1 VSSLTIWILQT
12 GEPMHSDY
20 GSPRPM
26 RAMNLANALVDKG
39 HNVILWSSGF
49 YHQEKRHRSKSF
61 EKIHINDKLEIR
73 LIPSPGYKR
82 NVSISRLIDH
92 FVLALNLKKQL
103 DLQELLPDVAFIG
116 YPPIESAFVLTR
128 WLKKK
133 NIPSVLDVKD
143 QWPAILV
150 QSLPIFIRPLARA
163 VLFPYY
169 LIAKK
174 TMRNS
179 IGICAM
185 SSSFLNW
192 SIEFSNRVR
201 SDFDIVA
208 PLTSP
213 RELLTDIEKDMAMS
227 WWSEKGVEKNGS
239 YRIMFVGSFSR
250 AFDFDAIFKAANDLF
265 EKDIS
270 CEFILCGDG
279 ELSGD
284 LQSKASQYK
293 NIKIIEW
300 IDQAKIVTL
309 SNISSAFIAPYRNSS
324 DFVISIPNKVVDALK
339 LGMPLLSPLKGEV
352 ENLIKDNKIGFL
364 YGNNISLSECIKSLI
379 DDAKLQE
386 KMSINAKN
394 LYNSKFEFNMVYDD
408 LVFNLENIVTRE

>member
-1 VSSLTIWILQT
+1 MKVWIFQT
-12 GEPMHSDY
+12 GEPLHSDS

-26 RAMNLANALVDKG
+26 RAMNLANNLVNKG
-39 HNVILWSSGF
+39 HNVILWSSSF
-49 YHQEKRHRSKSF
+49 YHQEKRHRSTDF
-61 EKIHINDKLEIR
+61 EKIRVNSQLEIR

-82 NVSISRLIDH
+82 NISITRLFDH
-92 FVLALNLKKQL
+92 CILALNLSKQL
-103 DLQELLPDVAFIG
+103 DLQEEVPNVAFIG
-116 YPPIESAFVLTR
+116 YPPIESAFLLTR

-133 NIPSVLDVKD
+133 NIPSILDVKD
-143 QWPAILV
+143 QWPTILV
-150 QSLPIFIRPLARA
+150 KSMPKFIRPLTRA
-163 VLFPYY
+163 ALFPYY

-179 IGICAM
+179 TGICAM
-185 SSSFLNW
+185 SSSFVNW
-192 SIEFSNRVR
+192 SLEFSNRAK
-201 SDFDIVA
+201 SDFDFVV

-213 RELLTDIEKDMAMS
+213 RKLLTDIENDMAMS
-227 WWSEKGVEKNGS
+227 WWSQRGVEKNDS
-239 YRIMFVGSFSR
+239 YRIIFVGSFSR
-250 AFDFDAIFKAANDLF
+250 AFDFDAIFIAANDLF

-279 ELSGD
+279 DLSGD
-284 LQSKASQYK
+284 LYSKASQYK

-352 ENLIKDNKIGFL
+352 ENLIKYNKIGFL

-394 LYNSKFEFNMVYDD
+394 LYNTKFEFNMVYDE
-408 LVFNLENIVTRE
+408 LVSNLENIATKE

>member
-1 VSSLTIWILQT
+1 MIVWILQT
-12 GEPMHSDY
+12 GEPLHSDD
-20 GSPRPM
+20 GSPRSM
-26 RAMNLANALVDKG
+26 RAMNLANALVNKG
-39 HNVILWSSGF
+39 HDVILWSSGF
-49 YHQEKRHRSKSF
+49 YHQEKRHRSRIF
-61 EKIHINDKLEIR
+61 EKIHINNKLEIR

-143 QWPAILV
+143 QWPTILV
-150 QSLPIFIRPLARA
+150 QSVPKFIRPLAHA

-169 LIAKK
+169 LIARK
-174 TMRNS
+174 TIRNS
-179 IGICAM
+179 TGICAM
-185 SSSFLNW
+185 SSSFVNW
-192 SIEFSNRVR
+192 SLEFSNRSK
-201 SDFDIVA
+201 SDFDFVA

-227 WWSEKGVEKNGS
+227 WWSERGVENNNS
-239 YRIMFVGSFSR
+239 FRIMFVGSFSR
-250 AFDFDAIFKAANDLF
+250 AFDFDSIFKAANDLF
-265 EKDIS
+265 EDGIS

-284 LQSKASQYK
+284 LHSKASQYE

-300 IDQAKIVTL
+300 IDQARIVTL

-352 ENLIKDNKIGFL
+352 ENIIKSNKIGFF
-364 YGNNISLSECIKSLI
+364 YGNTISLSDSIKSLI
-379 DDAKLQE
+379 DDYKLQE
-386 KMSINAKN
+386 KMSINANN
-394 LYNSKFEFNMVYDD
+394 LYDTKFEFNKVYGGLVDHLEGMV
-408 LVFNLENIVTRE
+408 ITK

>member
-1 VSSLTIWILQT
+1 MEIWIFQT
-12 GEPMHSDY
+12 GEPLHSD
-20 GSPRPM
+20 GGKPRPM
-26 RAMNLANALVDKG
+26 RAMNLANKLVSKG
-39 HNVILWSSGF
+39 HNVILWSSSF
-49 YHQEKRHRSKSF
+49 YHQEKKHRSADF
-61 EKIHINDKLEIR
+61 EKIRVNSHLEIR

-82 NVSISRLIDH
+82 NISISRLFDH
-92 FVLALNLKKQL
+92 YILALNLYKQL
-103 DLQELLPDVAFIG
+103 DLQGELPDVAFIG

-133 NIPSVLDVKD
+133 NIPSILDVKD
-143 QWPAILV
+143 KWPTILV
-150 QSLPIFIRPLARA
+150 QSVPKIIRPLARA
-163 VLFPYY
+163 VLFPYH

-179 IGICAM
+179 TVICAM
-185 SSSFLNW
+185 SNSFVNW
-192 SIEFSNRVR
+192 SLEFSGR
-201 SDFDIVA
+201 SKSDLDFVA

-213 RELLTDIEKDMAMS
+213 RELLTDIEKDMALS
-227 WWSEKGVEKNGS
+227 WWSEKGVKKSDS

-284 LQSKASQYK
+284 LHSKASQYK

-364 YGNNISLSECIKSLI
+364 YGNTISLSECIESLI

-408 LVFNLENIVTRE
+408 LVFNLENIVIRE

>member
-1 VSSLTIWILQT
+1 
-12 GEPMHSDY
+12 M
-20 GSPRPM
+20 
-26 RAMNLANALVDKG
+26 
-39 HNVILWSSGF
+39 
-49 YHQEKRHRSKSF
+49 
-61 EKIHINDKLEIR
+61 
-73 LIPSPGYKR
+73 
-82 NVSISRLIDH
+82 
-92 FVLALNLKKQL
+92 
-103 DLQELLPDVAFIG
+103 AFIG

-227 WWSEKGVEKNGS
+227 WWSERGVEKNGS
-239 YRIMFVGSFSR
+239 FRIMFVGSFSR
-250 AFDFDAIFKAANDLF
+250 AFDFDSIFKAANNLF
-265 EKDIS
+265 ENDIS
-270 CEFILCGDG
+270 CEFVLCGDG
-279 ELSGD
+279 ELSDD
-284 LQSKASQYK
+284 LHSKASQYK

-300 IDQAKIVTL
+300 IDQARIVTL
-309 SNISSAFIAPYRNSS
+309 SNISSAFIAPYRNCS